1 MKRWEPIPGNRFVDL
16 YNNKEITVQDVFG
29 KAYHVKEELLQYPMR
44 SVDDSRQL
52 SEELDLE
59 DLSSNSPTL
68 QHKLV
73 KKVREVKNVVEEFKA
88 TRSLKKSS
96 GFVGGAY
103 GPSYGDLLYGQES
116 PSTDIRQIRTR
127 ISQGVQDVDNDEEER
142 LMRSLG

>member
-1 MKRWEPIPGNRFVDL
+1 M
-16 YNNKEITVQDVFG
+16 
-29 KAYHVKEELLQYPMR
+29 
-44 SVDDSRQL
+44 
-52 SEELDLE
+52 E